1 MPRFRRE
8 LGLLLLLIVGLMV
21 GCAGAP
27 PERPQPG
34 RLAVPP
40 EERPAESRL
49 REAIGYY
56 LAADYKYGGTGRW
69 ALDCSAFVMKVY
81 ERAGMKIP
89 RTTAQQFEGGEPV
102 AQEEL
107 RYGDLVFFNKYS
119 QKKYAQA
126 GVWSGLL
133 GRDNEPSHVG
143 IYIGNGR
150 FVHASASAGGV
161 TISSLNQEAWKRS
174 YIGSRRYLP

>member
-1 MPRFRRE
+1 MPRYLRE
-8 LGLLLLLIVGLMV
+8 IGLLGMITILGLC
-21 GCAGAP
+21 GCAGGAK
-27 PERPQPG
+27 ERPRPAKVY
-34 RLAVPP
+34 LE
-40 EERPAESRL
+40 EERSVERRL

-56 LAADYKYGGTGRW
+56 LAADYKYGGTERQ

-81 ERAGMKIP
+81 ERAGLKIP

-102 AQEEL
+102 ERDEL

-126 GVWSGLL
+126 GVWGGLF
-133 GRDNEPSHVG
+133 GQDNQPSHVG

-150 FVHASASAGGV
+150 FVHASASQGGV
-161 TISSLNQEAWKRS
+161 TISSLNLEAWKRS